1 MTSSASPFPF
11 FDHSRHKLT
20 VRNVDA
26 VLDVLAFE
34 GTEGLS
40 ELFNYRVEFTS
51 TARDVAVEKM
61 LGQNATFSL
70 YSAPQQSPMRGFIQ
84 PPA

>member
-1 MTSSASPFPF
+1 
-11 FDHSRHKLT
+11 
-20 VRNVDA
+20 VRDVNA

-40 ELFNYRVEFTS
+40 ELFSYRIEFTCIDGDI
-51 TARDVAVEKM
+51 AAEIM

-70 YSAPQQSPMRGFIQ
+70 YGAPHKPPMRRYIPPVTGPLRTLHGVVTGF
-84 PPA
+84 